1 MSEGKNACIFP
12 SLPAIF
18 MQLDSAREWDLAVEA
33 TDRFRLPSA
42 RPFSGAH
49 LPLCGLV
56 ALTPGPVR
64 HWGKPPQ

>member
-1 MSEGKNACIFP
+1 MSEGKNAFVFP

-18 MQLDSAREWDLAVEA
+18 MRVDFAREWDLAVGA

-42 RPFSGAH
+42 RPFSWTH

-56 ALTPGPVR
+56 ALTPGPA
-64 HWGKPPQ
+64 